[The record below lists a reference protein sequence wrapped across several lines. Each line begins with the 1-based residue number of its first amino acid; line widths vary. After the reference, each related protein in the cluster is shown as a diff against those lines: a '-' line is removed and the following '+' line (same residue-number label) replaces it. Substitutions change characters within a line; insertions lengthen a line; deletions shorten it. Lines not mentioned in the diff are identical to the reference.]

1 MPDSVSERLNHQLF
15 PDELNY
21 KAISEKDMAFLSE
34 LYAST
39 RWKEL
44 EQTPWNLEQKQNFL
58 QMQFDAQHKHYQSH
72 YPKSDYLLILY
83 KTQEIGRIY
92 LDRDETS
99 ICLIDIAF
107 LPEFRNRGFG
117 TQILKNLINEA
128 QSTQKKIT
136 IHVENFNPAYN
147 WYAKLGFQQVEDKGV
162 YQYMEWYP
170 KSR

>member
-1 MPDSVSERLNHQLF
+1 
-15 PDELNY
+15 
-21 KAISEKDMAFLSE
+21 
-34 LYAST
+34 
-39 RWKEL
+39 
-44 EQTPWNLEQKQNFL
+44 
-58 QMQFDAQHKHYQSH
+58 
-72 YPKSDYLLILY
+72 YLLILY

-92 LDRDETS
+92 LGRNETS

-147 WYAKLGFQQVEDKGV
+147 WYVKHGFQHIEDKGV